1 MRHLALA
8 ISFLVLVSAVSSCG
22 GERARGLLAFA
33 DSLLEDCPDSA
44 RAVLVRDSSL
54 ICRAGRAGRMWYA
67 LSRTEA
73 DDKCYVTHTSDSA
86 ILAAASYYS
95 GRGEPL
101 PEARAWYLLG
111 RVYCDMRFYGSALS
125 AFDNALK
132 VAAGGDTA
140 VCRYQSRA
148 CTWAAFVYEEKKLYG
163 KALYYDKKAYRYAKK
178 SGMPSSEVYSLRDI
192 GRDYNGLKENAMAI
206 KYYCRAASLAK
217 NIKDS
222 YLYNMVQEELAA
234 VYLEEGMTDEAYKAL
249 SAPFRSTLESDLS
262 THYFIWAT
270 YYDSLGIYD
279 SAVYYTDMGIKYG
292 SRRSVCE
299 AVLDLAR
306 IYGEKGDYKKS
317 YECYERYLCCSDS
330 LAKDNAVEYE
340 DFIDNIERKIIVE
353 RRNTELAETCNRLR
367 LLIAAVFFSV
377 VVCAF
382 AAVRFYNKRKRMF
395 MLRRERVER
404 NWGRRHEHDQTVI
417 LSNIERIKQLEHEIA
432 LSDVRLSEVR
442 KQLIGAEMDMLS
454 KQNENLLSEQRHKE
468 LLVKD
473 FERSEIY
480 RLYHCQAFIPDN
492 NHFQSLQDALDD
504 TYDRFTFRLK
514 ELYPPMRFEELYVC
528 CLVKAGVDAK
538 RIRVILGRDNASYV
552 SMVKVRLYKKFFGQK
567 VSVAE
572 FDNFIRKF

>member
-1 MRHLALA
+1 MRHLAAVILIFVLA
-8 ISFLVLVSAVSSCG
+8 AAVSSCG
-22 GERARGLLAFA
+22 RERARGLLAAA
-33 DSLLEDCPDSA
+33 DSLLAGCPDSA

-54 ICRAGRAGRMWYA
+54 ICRAGRAERMWYA
-67 LSRTEA
+67 LARTEA
-73 DDKCYVTHTSDSA
+73 DDKCYVAHTSDSA
-86 ILAAASYYS
+86 MRAAAAYYA
-95 GRGEPL
+95 GGGEPL

-111 RVYCDMRFYGSALS
+111 RVCCDMRLYGFALS
-125 AFDNALK
+125 AFDNALE

-140 VCRYQSRA
+140 VCRYQARA

-163 KALYYDKKAYRYAKK
+163 KALHYDKKAYQYAKK
-178 SGMPSSEVYSLRDI
+178 SGARSLEVYSLRDV

-206 KYYCRAASLAK
+206 KYYRRAASLAK
-217 NIKDS
+217 ILKDS

-249 SAPFRSTLESDLS
+249 SAPFRSVGESDLS

-270 YYDSLGIYD
+270 YYDSLGVYD
-279 SAVYYTDMGIKYG
+279 SAVYYTNKGIMYG
-292 SRRSVCE
+292 SRGNACE

-306 IYGEKGDYKKS
+306 IYGKKGEYKKS

-340 DFIDNIERKIIVE
+340 DFIGNIERKVVAE
-353 RRNTELAETCNRLR
+353 QKNAELAEIRNRLF
-367 LLIAAVFFSV
+367 LLIAAVFFIV
-377 VVCAF
+377 AAGVF
-382 AAVRFYNKRKRMF
+382 AAVRFYNKRRLLF
-395 MLRRERVER
+395 MLRRERAER
-404 NWGRRHEHDQTVI
+404 NWGRRHERDRAVI
-417 LSNIERIKQLEHEIA
+417 LGNMERIKQLEHEIA
-432 LSDVRLSEVR
+432 LSDVKLSEVR
-442 KQLIGAEMDMLS
+442 KQLIDAEMDMLS

-492 NHFQSLQDALDD
+492 SHFRSLQDALDD
-504 TYDRFTFRLK
+504 TYDRFTLRLK
-514 ELYPPMRFEELYVC
+514 ELCPPMRFEELYVC

-552 SMVKVRLYKKFFGQK
+552 SMMKVRLYKKFFGQK
-567 VSVAE
+567 ASVAD